1 MKYGEKI
8 RLFESAVFLECRM
21 LHFVFLLVRKYKF
34 REGPFSPSRRLA
46 ILGGATNLK
55 RPV

>member
-21 LHFVFLLVRKYKF
+21 LHFVLYFCTL
-34 REGPFSPSRRLA
+34 FSD
-46 ILGGATNLK
+46 
-55 RPV
+55 V